1 MNRRTAVALA
11 GLLLAACVLAAGC
24 SKRPHAGGATHSD
37 VQHGPE
43 LPPPTPDTTPI
54 AILRTPAGL
63 VLSVE
68 ETPLPPA
75 AEATATPAVSPAV
88 TPGP

>member
-1 MNRRTAVALA
+1 MKPSALSA
-11 GLLLAACVLAAGC
+11 LLLAACVVVPGC
-24 SKRPHAGGATHSD
+24 SRGKPAPHATEGDA
-37 VQHGPE
+37 QHAPE
-43 LPPPTPDTTPI
+43 PPPPTPDTTPI

-88 TPGP
+88 TPAP

>member
-1 MNRRTAVALA
+1 MRRITSTALLA
-11 GLLLAACVLAAGC
+11 LLLAGCALAAGC
-24 SKRPHAGGATHSD
+24 SKRPRAAHATHAD
-37 VQHGPE
+37 APHAPE
-43 LPPPTPDTTPI
+43 PPPPTPDTTPI

-75 AEATATPAVSPAV
+75 AGPTATPAVSPAV